1 MLFCYNRMM
10 THLMDK
16 LKTHRDI
23 YCYEKKSLFFQLKKQ
38 GKEAKTMD
46 VFKYNMFCE
55 NTRPNDKK

>member
-1 MLFCYNRMM
+1 MM